1 MIEED
6 IILEELPKEEFELWK
21 KGVRGRQSSRR
32 FWTKRKLDS
41 KIQDIRDFI
50 NSVLDTGY
58 CDGYNTVLQ
67 AYEELF
73 GLDERYWKLVD
84 YLDKVN

>member
-1 MIEED
+1 MLKGREQSREYWTNKFFEIHKDD
-6 IILEELPKEEFELWK
+6 IYAYIKNACD
-21 KGVRGRQSSRR
+21 GA
-32 FWTKRKLDS
+32 
-41 KIQDIRDFI
+41 
-50 NSVLDTGY
+50 Y

>member
-50 NSVLDTGY
+50 NSTLDAGY

>member
-21 KGVRGRQSSRR
+21 KGIRGRQTSRR
-32 FWTKRKLDS
+32 FWTKKQLDDNIS
-41 KIQDIRDFI
+41 NIKDFI
-50 NSVLDTGY
+50 NRTLDIGY
-58 CDGYNTVLQ
+58 CEGYNTVLQ
-67 AYEELF
+67 AYQELF
-73 GLDERYWKLVD
+73 GLDKRYWQLVN

>member
-21 KGVRGRQSSRR
+21 RGVRGRQSSRR
-32 FWTKRKLDS
+32 FWTQ
-41 KIQDIRDFI
+41 KILNNKTQNIKDFI
-50 NSVLDTGY
+50 NSTLDVGY
-58 CDGYNTVLQ
+58 CNGYNTVLQ
-67 AYEELF
+67 AYQELF
-73 GLDERYWKLVD
+73 GLDERYWQLVN